1 MYVTESLMKMTA
13 APAMET
19 GDEVKI
25 KNASGNLSVF
35 AKHGDMPT
43 WGKVAFD
50 LVVPDPGLEALLTG
64 GALLGSSASAL
75 GEPSAATT
83 LVPEKGGELAKATY
97 GYRIAN
103 YNSFGES
110 KATVEVAGTTLNA
123 VAENTTV
130 IVPATGTFTAGTLGL
145 RVFGRT
151 GGVQQYIGTIPNIGK
166 QKLETAIAAKEA
178 KNKVVIV
185 IKVTA
190 LTESIP
196 KGTILMV
203 KGDSSA
209 PKALLKTTIFG
220 AKGATVLEV
229 ENLSVENS
237 AKIEPE
243 ELVPVFVDTGAITPN
258 GGIPASDTTAGP
270 AENLGTNAPE
280 LGIVGNENGVSIE
293 CFAKSISK
301 GVQTLTQPFHHWIF
315 PRCTNFH
322 IATRD
327 LTNANAATTIEG
339 EAFQNLNWGS
349 GPVGDWPFSST
360 KWYGRARCARGIVP
374 ANQEGVNIQAT
385 L

>member
-1 MYVTESLMKMTA
+1 M
-13 APAMET
+13 
-19 GDEVKI
+19 
-25 KNASGNLSVF
+25 
-35 AKHGDMPT
+35 
-43 WGKVAFD
+43 
-50 LVVPDPGLEALLTG
+50 
-64 GALLGSSASAL
+64 
-75 GEPSAATT
+75 
-83 LVPEKGGELAKATY
+83 
-97 GYRIAN
+97 
-103 YNSFGES
+103 
-110 KATVEVAGTTLNA
+110 
-123 VAENTTV
+123 
-130 IVPATGTFTAGTLGL
+130 
-145 RVFGRT
+145 
-151 GGVQQYIGTIPNIGK
+151 IGTIPNIGK
-166 QKLETAIAAKEA
+166 QKLSVAIAAKEA
-178 KNKVVIV
+178 KKGEIIA

-196 KGTILMV
+196 KGTVLMV
-203 KGDSSA
+203 KGDTSS

-229 ENLSVENS
+229 ENLAVENS

-243 ELVPVFVDTGAITPN
+243 EFIPVFVDLGTVTPS

-270 AENLGTNAPE
+270 GENLGVNASE
-280 LGIVGNENGVSIE
+280 LGPVGNENGVSVE

-301 GVQTLTQPFHHWIF
+301 GVQTLTQPFIHWVF

-360 KWYGRARCARGIVP
+360 KWYGRARCSRGIVP
-374 ANQEGVNIQAT
+374 SAEEGVNIQAT

>member
-1 MYVTESLMKMTA
+1 MYVTEQLMKLTA
-13 APAMET
+13 APAVET

-25 KNASGNLSVF
+25 KNASGNLSVY

-43 WGKVAFD
+43 WGKLTFD
-50 LVVPDPGLEALLTG
+50 LVEPDANLEALLTG
-64 GALLGSSASAL
+64 GTLLGSSAAAL

-83 LVPEKGGELAKATY
+83 LNQEKGGELAKAFY

-110 KATVEVAGTTLNA
+110 KATVEVAAEAKNA
-123 VAENTTV
+123 VAENTMVV
-130 IVPATGTFTAGTLGL
+130 IPATGTFTAGTLGL

-166 QKLETAIAAKEA
+166 QKLSVAIAAKEA
-178 KNKVVIV
+178 KNKTVIP
-185 IKVTA
+185 ITVTA

-203 KGDSSA
+203 KGDTSA

-229 ENLSVENS
+229 ENIAVENS

-243 ELVPVFVDTGAITPN
+243 EFIPVFVDTGAITPS
-258 GGIPASDTTAGP
+258 GGIPTVDQTAGP
-270 AENLGTNAPE
+270 GENIGVNAPE
-280 LGIVGNENGVSIE
+280 LGQVGNENGVSIE
-293 CFAKSISK
+293 CFTKAISK
-301 GVQTLTQPFHHWIF
+301 GVQTLTQPFYHWIF

-339 EAFQNLNWGS
+339 EAFNNLNWGS
-349 GPVGDWPFSST
+349 GPAGDWPFAST
-360 KWYGRARCARGIVP
+360 KWYGRARCSRNIVP
-374 ANQEGVNIQAT
+374 TIEEGVNQQAK